1 MSYYDR
7 TMDKSAYQEYLD
19 GVNRSGAV
27 HVDPNYLPPYTSPV
41 GTQDMTKHYEKIFSE
56 AHNVTND
63 LNRYNKGD
71 DEYWDEFINTM
82 RDERTDHILEN
93 IENSKKEEYTITVS
107 KDGSRVSINLSRYDA
122 LMLMEELGKKDK
134 LYDYASQSI
143 RRLLKDFFIK
153 NEDVTSESS
162 PF

>member
-7 TMDKSAYQEYLD
+7 TLDKSAYQEYLD
-19 GVNRSGAV
+19 GVNRSGAL

-56 AHNVTND
+56 AHDATND

-71 DEYWDEFINTM
+71 DEYWDEYINTM
-82 RDERTDHILEN
+82 RDERTDRILSD

-143 RRLLKDFFIK
+143 RRLLKDFFVQNKDI
-153 NEDVTSESS
+153 TGMSS